1 MAKEEPLR
9 QSCASCNGITNH
21 KVLGEHAETGND
33 EEYHCL
39 IVHRIV
45 QCLGCDRVSFRYEF
59 HDYENTYPVYGDRW
73 DYDTSVDCYP
83 AFIEGHQGIL
93 HTYRLPSIVQ
103 KIYKE
108 TLDAIKSGSYTLA
121 GIGLRAT
128 VEAICNE
135 QELTGSHLVA
145 RINKL
150 AKDGTISKK
159 DAERL
164 HAIRFMGNDAAHEI
178 KPAKK
183 EAVLVALSIIEYLLQ
198 SLYLLDSDVAA
209 HFEMPISTY
218 DDFLGLIDTLIEG
231 TDQSH
236 KFTLFGLL
244 GVHRRRLLVPLDSLE
259 TQLQAQV
266 DSGDY
271 VKIQKAGTLKGG
283 DGKEKPAYQKKQEDE
298 QSPRGDS
305 QKAAAQE

>member
-1 MAKEEPLR
+1 MAKEEPLK

-21 KVLGEHAETGND
+21 KVLGEHVDLGN
-33 EEYHCL
+33 EEYNCR

-45 QCLGCDRVSFRYEF
+45 QCLGCERVSFRYEF
-59 HDYENTYPVYGDRW
+59 HDYENAYPISNKEW
-73 DYDTSVDCYP
+73 KYDTSVECYP

-93 HTYRLPSIVQ
+93 YKYRLPHVVN
-103 KIYKE
+103 KIYTE

-128 VEAICNE
+128 VEAICN
-135 QELTGSHLVA
+135 QQGLNGSNLVI

-198 SLYLLDSDVAA
+198 SLYLLDSDVAD

-218 DDFLGLIDTLIEG
+218 DDFISLIDGLLDVTP
-231 TDQSH
+231 QSN
-236 KFTLFGLL
+236 KFTLFGLI
-244 GVHRRRLLVPLDSLE
+244 GVHRRRFLVPLDTFES
-259 TQLQAQV
+259 QLQAEI
-266 DSGDY
+266 DSGLY
-271 VKIQKAGTLKGG
+271 TKIKKAGTLQSG
-283 DGKEKPAYQKKQEDE
+283 DGKDKPAYQKAEGQ
-298 QSPRGDS
+298 QSPISRQPQG
-305 QKAAAQE
+305 

>member
-1 MAKEEPLR
+1 MPKDETLR

-21 KVLGEHAETGND
+21 RVLGENKDTGND

-39 IVHRIV
+39 VVHRIV
-45 QCLGCDRVSFRYEF
+45 QCLGCDLVSFRYEF
-59 HDYENTYPVYGDRW
+59 HDYENSYPTSDGER
-73 DYDTSVDCYP
+73 DYDMSVECYP

-93 HTYRLPSIVQ
+93 HTYRLPHIVQ

-108 TLDAIKSGSYTLA
+108 TLDAIKSGSCTLA

-135 QELTGSHLVA
+135 QKLKGSNLVA

-198 SLYLLDSDVAA
+198 SLYLLDSDVAS

-218 DDFLGLIDTLIEG
+218 DDFISLINNLIEV
-231 TDQSH
+231 TPPSH

-244 GVHRRRLLVPLDSLE
+244 GVHRRRILVPIDSLE
-259 TQLQAQV
+259 TQLLAQI
-266 DSGDY
+266 DSGIY
-271 VKIQKAGTLKGG
+271 ARIKKVGTIKGG
-283 DGKEKPAYQKKQEDE
+283 DGKEKPAYQTNIDQE
-298 QSPRGDS
+298 SPGCDS
-305 QKAAAQE
+305 LKTETQG